1 MAAAFD
7 TLGTGEKHFGMFKI
21 STRQMDSLAL
31 GMGRRFEQRL
41 VSYVS
46 EAFPDQAE
54 QLAAKAQAEGESAGV
69 LRFVGAGIDRAE
81 AMNIV
86 SDADIACF
94 IALILANL
102 RLGLDKAEVLGWTKA
117 MLDRSDVPGGLKI
130 DWIVSRLTD
139 FAADDAAAAA
149 VLRWLSDARQRFT
162 A

>member
-1 MAAAFD
+1 
-7 TLGTGEKHFGMFKI
+7 MFKI
-21 STRQMDSLAL
+21 SVGQMDSLAL

-41 VSYVS
+41 VSYVNQ
-46 EAFPDQAE
+46 AFPEEAR
-54 QLAAKAQAEGESAGV
+54 QLAAKAGADGHADGVVRFVSAGIEH
-69 LRFVGAGIDRAE
+69 AD

-86 SDADIACF
+86 NDADIACF

-102 RLGLDKAEVLGWTKA
+102 RLGPDQAEALGWTKA
-117 MLDRSDVPGGLKI
+117 MLDRGDVPGGLKI

-149 VLRWLSDARQRFT
+149 ALSWLAEARQRFT